1 MPFNRL
7 NHSVLGEI
15 RPRFKLHSSIE
26 PELLAKII
34 IEAKENDST
43 VVGHES
49 NGLCMLKIPINDR
62 HYWSPEL
69 TVRIEERE
77 DGIPGSYLSCLVGP
91 QQSVWAMFAFIYGAI
106 AMIAVFGGMYGLT
119 QIELG
124 KPSWMVW
131 LFPIGII
138 LLPSIY
144 TLSKIGQKKG
154 RNQMLHLISFLYH
167 SIETAGGNVE
177 RTD

>member
-7 NHSVLGEI
+7 NHAVLGEI

-26 PELLAKII
+26 PNQLAKII
-34 IEAKENDST
+34 VEAIKEDPS
-43 VVGHES
+43 VIGHES

-69 TVRIEERE
+69 TVRIEERV
-77 DGIPGSYLSCLVGP
+77 DGKDGSYLSCLVGP
-91 QQSVWAMFAFIYGAI
+91 QQSVWAMFAFIYGTI

-167 SIETAGGNVE
+167 SVENASGNVE